1 MSKTISPRSPGST
14 KSPRRTHANRCLAA
28 VTRALDR
35 ALASPH
41 NEEDGVLRSVA
52 SMLIDLG
59 NPGDRFLGRDGWS
72 SAAMRG
78 VIIEYTRHAPAAEQD
93 ELAELAELQYE
104 WVVWWDAEGH
114 AEAQQF
120 EHPRRAA

>member
-1 MSKTISPRSPGST
+1 MSKTLSPR
-14 KSPRRTHANRCLAA
+14 KSRSSARTTRSARCLRA

-59 NPGDRFLGRDGWS
+59 HPGDRFLGRDGWS
-72 SAAMRG
+72 SGAMRA
-78 VIIEYTRHAPAAEQD
+78 VILEYARDAPVAEQE
-93 ELAELAELQYE
+93 ELAALAELQYD

-114 AEAQQF
+114 AEANVV
-120 EHPRRAA
+120 EHRQRAA